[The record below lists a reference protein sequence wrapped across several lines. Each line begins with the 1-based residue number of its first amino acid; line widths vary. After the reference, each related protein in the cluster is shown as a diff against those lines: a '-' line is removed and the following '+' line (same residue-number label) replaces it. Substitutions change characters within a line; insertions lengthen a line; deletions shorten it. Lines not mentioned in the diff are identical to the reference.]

1 MRVLNK
7 ETQFNN
13 KNISNIDRV
22 IQMIGLATRARKTVF
37 GTDAVTMEMAKG
49 KVKMVFV
56 STESSDNTKNKFI
69 NKCEYY
75 KAKLVIKL
83 NCTELMKATGKDNLM
98 VVGITDMGF
107 VNNLNNLLKEDV
119 KNES

>member
-1 MRVLNK
+1 MSNSEEKVKKVISSK
-7 ETQFNN
+7 ER
-13 KNISNIDRV
+13 I
-22 IQMIGLATRARKTVF
+22 IQMIGLATRARKTIF
-37 GTDAVTMEMAKG
+37 GTDAVTMAMAKG

-83 NCTELMKATGKDNLM
+83 NCAELMKATGKDNIM